1 MNNRLIHRT
10 LYCLCFLIILIIVSS
25 CSSNKKV
32 AKPILKAYPASY
44 LIKKIEDNKFDFN
57 DMQAKIS
64 IKYKN
69 NKNNNLALKGQIRMQ
84 KDSVIWI
91 SAYLNVGLEIGRIMI
106 TSDSVFFINR
116 ANKTYFTE
124 NINHFNP
131 IFPFVPSLKFLQSL
145 LIGNDMQIKDGNKYN
160 SSTENNKYKL
170 VITQN
175 EKKSLKQGKKD
186 THILIKNIWLDPVI
200 FKICKYN
207 VTEFND
213 KEKKLQ
219 FEYSD
224 FVKVDDKYLPT
235 SIIFNIQSDNDI
247 NIEIKYSDIL
257 VSDKL
262 DFPFNISD
270 KFKRITVW

>member
-1 MNNRLIHRT
+1 MLT
-10 LYCLCFLIILIIVSS
+10 IINS

-32 AKPILKAYPASY
+32 AKSDLKLYTVNH
-44 LIKKIEDNKFDFN
+44 LIKKIEDNRFDFN
-57 DMQAKIS
+57 DMQAKMS

-69 NKNNNLALKGQIRMQ
+69 NKSNNLALRGQIRMQ

-91 SAYLNVGLEIGRIMI
+91 SMSLKLGLEMGRIMI
-106 TSDSVFFINR
+106 TPDSVFFINR
-116 ANKTYFTE
+116 SNRTYLKE
-124 NINHFNP
+124 NINHFND
-131 IFPFVPSLKFLQSL
+131 IFPFIPSIKFLQSL
-145 LIGNDMQIKDGNKYN
+145 LIGNDMQINDGNKYN
-160 SSTENNKYKL
+160 ISTENNKYKL
-170 VITQN
+170 VITKN
-175 EKKSLKQGKKD
+175 EKKSIKHSKKED
-186 THILIKNIWLDPVI
+186 THILIKNVWIDPVI

-207 VTEFND
+207 VKEFKD
-213 KEKKLQ
+213 KDKKIQ

-247 NIEIKYSDIL
+247 KIEIKYSDIL
-257 VSDKL
+257 VGDKL